1 MIIYRM
7 NLLRLFLTVVVGTV
21 AGIIGGALGVNGSFI
36 MLPAIILLN
45 VVPDYKMAVG
55 TILLS
60 ILPPLSLLAVVD
72 YYKRKKIDIP
82 VAIILCI
89 SYFLA
94 AKYGAGIN
102 KEYSSRVL
110 KYWTAAI
117 LFICGAYFLWA
128 AQHDKS
134 EA

>member
-1 MIIYRM
+1 MYRM
-7 NLLRLFLTVVVGTV
+7 NLLRLFLTVVVGSI

-36 MLPAIILLN
+36 MLPAILLLN
-45 VVPDYKMAVG
+45 IIPDYKMAVG

-82 VAIILCI
+82 IAIILCV

-94 AKYGAGIN
+94 AKYGAVIN
-102 KEYSSRVL
+102 RDYSSRLL

-117 LFICGAYFLWA
+117 LFLCAIYFLWA
-128 AQHDKS
+128 AQQDK
-134 EA
+134 E

>member
-1 MIIYRM
+1 MIMYRM
-7 NLLRLFLTVVVGTV
+7 NILRFFLTVVVGTV
-21 AGIIGGALGVNGSFI
+21 SGIIGGALGISTSFM
-36 MLPAIILLN
+36 MLPAVLLLN
-45 VVPDYKMAVG
+45 IVPEYKMAVG
-55 TILLS
+55 TILLA

-82 VAIILCI
+82 VAVILCV

-102 KEYSSRVL
+102 KDYSSRVL

-117 LFICGAYFLWA
+117 LFLCGAYFLWA
-128 AQHDKS
+128 AQQDK
-134 EA
+134 A

>member
-1 MIIYRM
+1 M
-7 NLLRLFLTVVVGTV
+7 NLLRLFLTVLVGSV
-21 AGIIGGALGVNGSFI
+21 AGLIGGALGVSTSFI
-36 MLPAIILLN
+36 MIPAIILLN
-45 VVPDYKMAVG
+45 IVPDYKMAVG

-82 VAIILCI
+82 VAIVLCI
-89 SYFLA
+89 SYFIT
-94 AKYGAGIN
+94 AKYGADIN

-117 LFICGAYFLWA
+117 LFICAGYFLWS
-128 AQHDKS
+128 AQHDK
-134 EA
+134 E